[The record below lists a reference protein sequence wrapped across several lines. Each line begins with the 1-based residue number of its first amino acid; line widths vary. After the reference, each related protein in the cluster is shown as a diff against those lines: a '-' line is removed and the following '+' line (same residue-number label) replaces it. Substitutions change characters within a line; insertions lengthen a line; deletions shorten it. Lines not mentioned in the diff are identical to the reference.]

1 MSEMNEIMRENDNF
15 CQHHRKFDV
24 PLVLQQSG
32 LQQIGGSVGG

>member
-24 PLVLQQSG
+24 GVTTGG